1 MSKYAKIAK
10 ILVYSGVVTQS
21 RGVAALLIK
30 AVKIGGEKIA
40 EKVIRNNVIV
50 DFDHPCGYCQ
60 AGECYTYPISFN
72 PQLCYCPGCE
82 CLHPRDDHTFGSSG
96 SLMLEYE

>member
-21 RGVAALLIK
+21 SGVAALLLIK

-40 EKVIRNNVIV
+40 EKVIRSNVIV

-60 AGECYTYPISFN
+60 ASECYTYPISFN
-72 PQLCYCPGCE
+72 SQLCYCPGCE
-82 CLHPRDDHTFGSSG
+82 CLHPRDDSFGSSG